1 MVHHTGAG
9 PDACRGTGQATV
21 VENRAESSEESR
33 FDADRAAR
41 SPARP
46 PARPPARRSPRDSR
60 NIAVALALLAFAV
73 VIFLVTMVKFEEQI
87 QRIGMA
93 QTRGETA
100 PPRVRTSGVA
110 ADFSTSDAPAW
121 GSGTNLNRFGDSNG
135 MVVDFDRGRDRL
147 DHGDVGGGA
156 AVAAGP

>member
-41 SPARP
+41 S
-46 PARPPARRSPRDSR
+46 PARRSPRDSR